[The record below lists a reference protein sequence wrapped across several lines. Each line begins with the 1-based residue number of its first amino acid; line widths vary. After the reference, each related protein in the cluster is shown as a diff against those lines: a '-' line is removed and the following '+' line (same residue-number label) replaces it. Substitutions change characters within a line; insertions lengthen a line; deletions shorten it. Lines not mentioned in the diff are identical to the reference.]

1 MAPMLIIAG
10 VEIALQNYPVRQSYE
25 LLGGS
30 FLRRK
35 LSGTAVKQTHW
46 QKIKT
51 SISGEGSS
59 PAALALVN
67 WAVPFTIACIEP
79 RAIHS
84 ASNVATLPAARRADV
99 PCPVICRAVVAGLLV
114 ATPVT
119 VAVNTATATP
129 VTGATSYHFMYYPIL
144 TCYSAGGLESMDV
157 PNAEYSWSLEAEE
170 V

>member
-1 MAPMLIIAG
+1 MVPQLIIAG

-35 LSGTAVKQTHW
+35 LAGTAVKQTHW

-51 SISGEGSS
+51 SISGDGSS

-67 WAVPFTIACIEP
+67 WAVPVEIACVQP

-84 ASNVATLPAARRADV
+84 VTNVATLPAARRNDV
-99 PCPVICRAVVAGLLV
+99 PCPVVCRAVVAGLLV
-114 ATPVT
+114 ATPVS
-119 VAVNTATATP
+119 VVVNTATAT
-129 VTGATSYHFMYYPIL
+129 VVAGATSYHFMYYPKIV
-144 TCYSAGGLESMDV
+144 CYSAGAGEGMDV
-157 PNAEYSWSLEAEE
+157 PNAEYSWSLDAEE